1 MSKFQIFRETAL
13 PGTLQPYALYIVAP
27 TSKPN
32 YIELYATNSTGTQAK
47 RIIQDTDVQALIDA
61 SIAGLS
67 SIEIVADIPARDAL
81 NPTNNIQVL
90 VLDASADP
98 AVSSGSATYIYRM
111 STTSWIKISESES
124 MDVILNWDNIV
135 GKPTSTANQIDT
147 AVANSHTHTN
157 KTQLDKVGED
167 VNGNL
172 TYNGALPVI
181 AWSSVGW

>member
-81 NPTNNIQVL
+81 NQMHKPIPNCFLKLNRNHKRNNPQISNIQQTL
-90 VLDASADP
+90 S
-98 AVSSGSATYIYRM
+98 
-111 STTSWIKISESES
+111 
-124 MDVILNWDNIV
+124 
-135 GKPTSTANQIDT
+135 
-147 AVANSHTHTN
+147 
-157 KTQLDKVGED
+157 
-167 VNGNL
+167 
-172 TYNGALPVI
+172 
-181 AWSSVGW
+181 